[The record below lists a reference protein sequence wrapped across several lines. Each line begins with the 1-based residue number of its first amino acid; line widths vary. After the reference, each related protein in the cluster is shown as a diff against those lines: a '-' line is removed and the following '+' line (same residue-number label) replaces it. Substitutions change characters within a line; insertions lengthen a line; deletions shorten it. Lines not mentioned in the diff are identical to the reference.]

1 MSEFDQLGEAL
12 RKRLHAHVEDVQ
24 PSAELMAAVD
34 AIPSAHTPARRRV
47 LERLKRRRL
56 ALALPLPV
64 AALAATA
71 VIVFGAADVSTSP
84 AGAIRVLPNGE
95 LRIMLNQLTDVA
107 AANAE
112 LHRHRVHNI
121 VVIPMTASCPDH
133 DWTYTATY
141 LKPEAPVTMLS
152 PREIAPGYTV
162 VLAAKNVGGGVV
174 AEAFNRFKGGHLPR
188 CASSHGTGV
197 AAGALLPA
205 KPKKSK

>member
-47 LERLKRRRL
+47 LERLKHRRI

-64 AALAATA
+64 AALVATA
-71 VIVFGAADVSTSP
+71 VIVFGASDVSTSP

-95 LRIMLNQLTDVA
+95 VRMMLNQLTDVA

-112 LHRHRVHNI
+112 LRRHHIHNI
-121 VVIPMTASCPDH
+121 VVIPMTASCPDRN
-133 DWTYTATY
+133 WTYTAGY
-141 LKPEAPVTMLS
+141 LNPDPPVTMLS

-162 VLAAKNVGGGVV
+162 VLAAKDVGGGVV
-174 AEAFNRFKGGHLPR
+174 VDAFNRFKGKLPT
-188 CASSHGTGV
+188 CASSHGTGP
-197 AAGALLPA
+197 GMGDLLPA
-205 KPKKSK
+205 NRKKPK

>member
-34 AIPSAHTPARRRV
+34 AIPSAHTPTWRRV
-47 LERLKRRRL
+47 LERLRRRRI

-71 VIVFGAADVSTSP
+71 VIVFGASDVATSP

-107 AANAE
+107 AVNAE
-112 LHRHRVHNI
+112 LRRHHIHNI
-121 VVIPMTASCPDH
+121 VVIPMTASCPDRN
-133 DWTYTATY
+133 WTYVSGY
-141 LKPEAPVTMLS
+141 LNPGLAVTMLS
-152 PREIAPGYTV
+152 PKEIAPGYTV
-162 VLAAKNVGGGVV
+162 VLAAKDVGGGVV
-174 AEAFNRFKGGHLPR
+174 VEASSRLKGGRLPA

-197 AAGALLPA
+197 GMSVPA
-205 KPKKSK
+205 KPNKSK